1 MSVKVQI
8 PTPLRPNTG
17 GQAFV
22 EVVAS
27 TVGEALAKLIEAHPA
42 MGSKLF
48 VNGNIR
54 QYVNILVNDEDI
66 RYLENLATPAKEGDE
81 VAIIPA
87 VAGG

>member
-1 MSVKVQI
+1 MSVKIQI
-8 PTPLRPNTG
+8 LTPLRPNTG
-17 GQAFV
+17 GQAVV
-22 EVVAS
+22 EVIAS

-54 QYVNILVNDEDI
+54 QYVNILVNDEDV
-66 RYLENLATPAKEGDE
+66 RYLEDLATPVKEGDE
-81 VAIIPA
+81 IAIIPA